1 MMQQTSLLAWGKVQ
15 KTLTNREEQVLEALE
30 ELGVANAY
38 QVQKKMGFHNINMVA
53 PRLTG
58 LLQKD
63 VIEIDHTGINE
74 YGNSAHY
81 YKLKENV

>member
-1 MMQQTSLLAWGKVQ
+1 MIQQTSLLAWQKVKQ
-15 KTLTNREEQVLEALE
+15 DLTKREEQVLGALE
-30 ELGVANAY
+30 ELGMANAY
-38 QVQKKMGFHNINMVA
+38 QVQDKMGFHNINMVA

-63 VIEIDHTGINE
+63 RIEIDHTGLNQ

-81 YKLKENV
+81 YKVKE